1 MQVKPEQVL
10 SQLNNKI
17 PPVIW
22 VAGDETLLVQES
34 CDEIRKFAQEQGFSE
49 REVYSVQSS
58 FDWNI
63 LLESGNSL
71 SLFAE
76 KKLIDLRLS
85 SSRLDDAGKKALHAY
100 LANPSEDNLL
110 LISSPKVEKA
120 ATNTKWFK
128 QIETHS
134 YFVVIWPISTQQLAG
149 WVKQRLKAHGLTAD
163 GQAIDILCQ
172 RTEGNLLATAQEIDK
187 LSILADNKELD
198 ASMVARAVADSS
210 RFNVFTL
217 IDTTLAGHTARALN
231 ILYHLKS
238 ESEDPLKILN
248 FICKEI
254 RTLCKMAQLIEN
266 GQSVSAVMQSER
278 IWRNRMEPVSVALN
292 NHSLMQLQA
301 FLDDARLIDQSVKG
315 LNKRNTWDELS
326 RMVLSLSIDSSTN
339 NNLKLSA

>member
-1 MQVKPEQVL
+1 
-10 SQLNNKI
+10 
-17 PPVIW
+17 
-22 VAGDETLLVQES
+22 
-34 CDEIRKFAQEQGFSE
+34 
-49 REVYSVQSS
+49 
-58 FDWNI
+58 
-63 LLESGNSL
+63 
-71 SLFAE
+71 
-76 KKLIDLRLS
+76 
-85 SSRLDDAGKKALHAY
+85 
-100 LANPSEDNLL
+100 
-110 LISSPKVEKA
+110 
-120 ATNTKWFK
+120 
-128 QIETHS
+128 
-134 YFVVIWPISTQQLAG
+134 
-149 WVKQRLKAHGLTAD
+149 
-163 GQAIDILCQ
+163 
-172 RTEGNLLATAQEIDK
+172 
-187 LSILADNKELD
+187 
-198 ASMVARAVADSS
+198 MVARAVADSS

-254 RTLCKMAQLIEN
+254 RTLCKMAQLVEN
-266 GQSVSAVMQSER
+266 GQSVSAVMQRER